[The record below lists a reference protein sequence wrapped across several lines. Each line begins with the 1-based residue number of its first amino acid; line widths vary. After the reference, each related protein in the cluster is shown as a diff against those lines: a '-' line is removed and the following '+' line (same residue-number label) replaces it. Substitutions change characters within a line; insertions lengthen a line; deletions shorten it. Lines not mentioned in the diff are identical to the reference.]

1 MAGRIQVG
9 GVRRTAWPWCMA
21 DVVRDSRVFIKASKA
36 VLGFRC
42 VSTKY
47 FPIV

>member
-21 DVVRDSRVFIKASKA
+21 DVRDSRVFIKASKA

-42 VSTKY
+42 VSSTKY